1 MALGLYAGA
10 SAGSLTLLPSPT
22 EVKPS
27 HEIIWSEDTGR
38 AQAGVDRAKM
48 IGSVVAEKVSYECQ
62 WGIITQAEFN
72 TIKSKLAPGF
82 FYFAVAT
89 TQASAQSS
97 AKPFYRSEITYDLL
111 PIGNTIYY
119 KDVAV
124 SVIQQ

>member
-10 SAGSLTLLPSPT
+10 SASSVTLLPSPT

-38 AQAGVDRAKM
+38 AQAGVNRAKM
-48 IGSVVAEKVSYECQ
+48 IGSVVDEKMSYSCQ
-62 WGIITQAEFN
+62 WGILSQTEFN

-89 TQASAQSS
+89 TLASAKAQ
-97 AKPFYRSEITYDLL
+97 AQPYYRSEITCDLL

-119 KDVAV
+119 KDVSV

>member
-10 SAGSLTLLPSPT
+10 SAGSVTLLPSPT

-38 AQAGVDRAKM
+38 AQAGVNRAKM
-48 IGSVVAEKVSYECQ
+48 IGSVVDEKMSYSCQ
-62 WGIITQAEFN
+62 WGILSQSEFN
-72 TIKSKLAPGF
+72 TIKAKLAPGF

-89 TQASAQSS
+89 TLASAKTS
-97 AKPFYRSEITYDLL
+97 AKPFYRSEISYDLL

-119 KDVAV
+119 KDVSV

>member
-10 SAGSLTLLPSPT
+10 SASSVTLLPSPT

-38 AQAGVDRAKM
+38 AQAGVNRAKM
-48 IGSVVAEKVSYECQ
+48 IGSVVDEKMSYSCQ
-62 WGIITQAEFN
+62 WGILSQSEFN
-72 TIKSKLAPGF
+72 SIKSKLAPGF

-89 TQASAQSS
+89 TLASAQEN
-97 AKPFYRSEITYDLL
+97 AKPYYRSEISYDLL